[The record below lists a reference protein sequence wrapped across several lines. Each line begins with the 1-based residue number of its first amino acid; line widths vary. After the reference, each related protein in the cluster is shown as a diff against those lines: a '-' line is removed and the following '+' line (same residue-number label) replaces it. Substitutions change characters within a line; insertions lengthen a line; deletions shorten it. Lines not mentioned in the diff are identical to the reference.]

1 MFESDLDIIES
12 VRAGD
17 RDRYRLLVERYSR
30 RIFRLAYRLTGNEAD
45 AEEVVQEAFLRAYR
59 RLDRY
64 DGRAAFGTWLF
75 RIATNYAL
83 DTLRAC
89 SRYAGPA
96 EEAPDSGA
104 EATQERLAFD
114 GEVRK
119 RYNLALARLTDR
131 ERAAFVLR
139 HVEGLS
145 IPEIGTTLG
154 MSENATKQGVFR
166 AVRKLRQALAP
177 FVGALANGA

>member
-1 MFESDLDIIES
+1 MFQSDLDIIES

-17 RDRYRLLVERYSR
+17 RDQFRLLVERYSR

-45 AEEVVQEAFLRAYR
+45 ADEVVQEAFLRAYR

-83 DTLRAC
+83 DMLRAR
-89 SRYAGPA
+89 SRHA
-96 EEAPDSGA
+96 EPVEDPPQPDVEAN
-104 EATQERLAFD
+104 QERLAID
-114 GEVRK
+114 GEIRK
-119 RYNLALARLTDR
+119 RYNLALGRLTEK

-154 MSENATKQGVFR
+154 MSVNATKQSVFR

-177 FVGALANGA
+177 FVGVLANGA